1 MGSSREI
8 FYLHFLALTC
18 QLEMLESQSMA
29 LNMRIFAKFFF
40 SRKNQENVQSV
51 KETAI
56 IMLILK
62 PITRSFETKLRV
74 KQ

>member
-1 MGSSREI
+1 
-8 FYLHFLALTC
+8 
-18 QLEMLESQSMA
+18 MLESQSMA